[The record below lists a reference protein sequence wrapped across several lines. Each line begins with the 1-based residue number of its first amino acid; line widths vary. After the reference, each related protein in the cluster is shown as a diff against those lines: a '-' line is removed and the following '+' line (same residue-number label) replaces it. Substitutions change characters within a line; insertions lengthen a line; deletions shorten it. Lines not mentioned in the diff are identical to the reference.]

1 MQQPPQY
8 PPPPGGDP
16 YSPQPW
22 PGAQPAPYQYG
33 SPPDRSTRP
42 GSVTAAAVLL
52 IVLSVVPMLVALALF
67 FGASVFHRANGEF
80 DNTQFS
86 GVFDDIAGVAV
97 AFGIVSLAYGVVKL
111 IAGIKVLSG
120 SNAWRV
126 TGIVFASIAAALW
139 VLSLIGAVNGNN
151 SDLQDTGPNA
161 GGIVFSALLLAANI
175 VVIVL
180 LAKAGEWFNRSPG
193 PTAALPPPQQQWPG
207 QYQG

>member
-8 PPPPGGDP
+8 PPPPGDP

-33 SPPDRSTRP
+33 APPRETRP

-52 IVLSVVPMLVALALF
+52 IVLSVIPMLVAIALF

-86 GVFDDIAGVAV
+86 GIFDDIAGVAV
-97 AFGIVSLAYGVVKL
+97 AFGVVSLAYGVVKL

-126 TGIVFASIAAALW
+126 TGIVFAALAAALW
-139 VLSLIGAVNGNN
+139 VLSLIGSVNGNQN
-151 SDLQDTGPNA
+151 DFQDTGPNA
-161 GGIVFSALLLAANI
+161 GGAVFSALLLAANI

-180 LAKAGEWFNRSPG
+180 LARAGDWFHRASAPM
-193 PTAALPPPQQQWPG
+193 AAMPPPQQQWPG

>member
-8 PPPPGGDP
+8 PPPPGDP

-22 PGAQPAPYQYG
+22 PGSQPVPYQYG
-33 SPPDRSTRP
+33 APPSATRP

-67 FGASVFHRANGEF
+67 FGASVFHRANGQF

-86 GVFDDIAGVAV
+86 GLFDNIAGIAV
-97 AFGIVSLAYGVVKL
+97 AFGVISLAYGVVKL
-111 IAGIKVLSG
+111 IAGVKVLSG

-126 TGIVFASIAAALW
+126 TGIVFAAIATGLW
-139 VLSLIGAVNGNN
+139 TLSLIGAIGGNQN
-151 SDLQDTGPNA
+151 DLQDTGPN
-161 GGIVFSALLLAANI
+161 GPGIAFSAILLAANI

-180 LAKAGEWFNRSPG
+180 LAKAGEWFRRQAPM
-193 PTAALPPPQQQWPG
+193 AAMPPPQQQQWPG